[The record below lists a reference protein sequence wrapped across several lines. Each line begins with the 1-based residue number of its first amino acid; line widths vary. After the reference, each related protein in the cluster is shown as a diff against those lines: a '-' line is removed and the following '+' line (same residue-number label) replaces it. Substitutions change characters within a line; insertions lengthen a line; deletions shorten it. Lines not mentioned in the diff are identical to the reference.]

1 MSIFLNYV
9 KINLVVNDKITEN
22 ECELAQLFNAQKQSP
37 GGVPLKEVFLEI
49 SQNSQESLIKLQAES
64 YRDPDTGFTCEF
76 CEFYEISTNT
86 FSYRATPVAV
96 SECSSLNQKW

>member
-37 GGVPLKEVFLEI
+37 GGVPLKMCL
-49 SQNSQESLIKLQAES
+49 
-64 YRDPDTGFTCEF
+64 C
-76 CEFYEISTNT
+76 
-86 FSYRATPVAV
+86 
-96 SECSSLNQKW
+96 LN